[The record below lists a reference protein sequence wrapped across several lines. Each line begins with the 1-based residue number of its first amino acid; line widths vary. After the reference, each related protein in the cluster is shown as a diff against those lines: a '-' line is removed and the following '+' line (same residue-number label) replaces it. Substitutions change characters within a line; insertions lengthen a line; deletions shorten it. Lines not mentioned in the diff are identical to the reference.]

1 MAAPGRPIER
11 PAHLSPEQRTRAQ
24 ARTQQWR
31 QQCGLSQREM
41 AAAVHVSVALYRTW
55 ETGRD
60 DHAGPTRAQTE
71 LLDRVLRERLP
82 DGYAEGEAF
91 DVWGWPRQRD
101 MSYDRVVELLR
112 QAGFDVPRLTANG
125 RPPAGVFWVHRAR
138 EPNLVHGV
146 FSLAAAAATRAGVPV
161 YLLLDDLERGNRQNH
176 ELCEELD
183 SRIRTWV
190 AFASGDGGKLS
201 TRLYSEVL
209 TEPHL
214 AGRGWSA
221 VNDYLNPRI
230 GVLDFLVASKVISPL
245 LYTINPEES
254 VLDLLRNAES
264 LGAERLLTPLHSWMV
279 FEQQIGWILGRTA
292 DAATFVITLGGEDER
307 ALWEAFHRGC
317 SDDLSAR
324 VRHIYLR
331 PMPMPSY
338 RSPWQERALSA
349 RTSRSTLTTYLVNR
363 TAPDKGDLLEW
374 LLKAAIRL
382 PAALNPGF
390 REGLDPVLDD
400 VDALLRTPASGLPT
414 ETVGSIAKAVVEWLD
429 L

>member
-24 ARTQQWR
+24 ERTQQWR
-31 QQCGLSQREM
+31 QQCALSQREM
-41 AAAVHVSVALYRTW
+41 AAAVGVSVALYRTW

-60 DHAGPTRAQTE
+60 EHAGPTRPQTE
-71 LLDRVLRERLP
+71 LLHRVLRERLR
-82 DGYAEGEAF
+82 DGYVEGEAF
-91 DVWGWPRQRD
+91 DVWGWPQQQD

-125 RPPAGVFWVHRAR
+125 RPPAGVFWVHSVR

-146 FSLAAAAATRAGVPV
+146 FSLAAAAATRAGIPV
-161 YLLLDDLERGNRQNH
+161 YLLLDDLERANRQNH
-176 ELCEELD
+176 DLCEELD

-214 AGRGWSA
+214 TERGWSA
-221 VNDYLNPRI
+221 INDYLNPRI

-254 VLDLLRNAES
+254 VQDLLRNAES
-264 LGAERLLTPLHSWMV
+264 LGAEKLLTPLQSWMV
-279 FEQQIGWILGRTA
+279 FEQQIGWILGRSA

-307 ALWEAFHRGC
+307 PLWEAFHRGC
-317 SDDLSAR
+317 SEGLSAR

-331 PMPMPSY
+331 PILMPRY
-338 RSPWQERALSA
+338 RSPWQERALSKW
-349 RTSRSTLTTYLVNR
+349 TSRSTLTTYLTNR
-363 TAPDKGDLLEW
+363 TSADGGDLLEW

-390 REGLDPVLDD
+390 RDGLDPTLQD
-400 VDALLRTPASGLPT
+400 VDALLRTPTSELPT
-414 ETVGSIAKAVVEWLD
+414 ATVGSIAKAVVEWLD
-429 L
+429 I